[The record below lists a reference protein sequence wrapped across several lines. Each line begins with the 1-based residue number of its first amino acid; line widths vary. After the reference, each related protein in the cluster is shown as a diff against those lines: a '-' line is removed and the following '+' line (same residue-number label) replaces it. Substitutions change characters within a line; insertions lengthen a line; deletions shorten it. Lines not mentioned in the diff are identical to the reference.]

1 MPSKYLNIGGTE
13 NTDWFLNYDDT
24 SKAETIFLIGTHPN
38 ISFQINSLKD
48 LTISYIVVG
57 GGGGGGFGSGVVT
70 GGGGGGGGVSNG
82 TFNLSANTSFF
93 AQVGK
98 GGFGGNDGTRT
109 EYRLYDGENGY
120 STTLSISTNTII
132 SSVTGGG
139 SGGSYYGT
147 GSAHAGAPGVPGGGA
162 GGSGSAAG
170 EGDDG
175 EDGLSIDGLYY
186 GGGGGSGAGSNI
198 VYNGGMGGGGGGG
211 FGGIGG
217 YGANGANGGNGSQAE
232 VSTGSLPLE
241 IDLLGAVAF
250 LNTSIDLSRL
260 KGSNGLANS
269 GNGGNGANIGG
280 GGGGGGSGSGSDN
293 INFTSF
299 GGNGGNGIIILYV
312 TESLV
317 NVGSSGGE
325 TILSSCFPEKTP
337 INCDQGIIDIDKII
351 PKYHTIQ
358 GKQILSITK
367 SIYELDTIV
376 CIEKDAFYKN
386 VPSKNTLMTYDH
398 KVFYNGKMIEAKK
411 LVDLNDKIYVKKNKS
426 KFVYNVLLEKYDK
439 MLVNNLIVDTL
450 HPESKIAKYYAKH
463 NYILDKE
470 FEETMLTM
478 ARGFYKKIHTNNK

>member
-1 MPSKYLNIGGTE
+1 MPSKYLNIIGGQE
-13 NTDWFLNYDDT
+13 NTDWFLNYDNT
-24 SKAETIFLIGTHPN
+24 SKTETIFLIGTYPD

-57 GGGGGGFGSGVVT
+57 GGGGGGFGTVVVS

-82 TFNLSANTSFF
+82 TFDLSANTSFF

-98 GGFGGNDGTRT
+98 GGFGGNNGTGT
-109 EYRLYDGENGY
+109 YYTLFDGENGD
-120 STTLSISTNTII
+120 SSTLSTSINTII

-139 SGGSYYGT
+139 GGGSYSGT
-147 GSAHAGAPGVPGGGA
+147 GVPSPGAPGVPGGGA

-170 EGDDG
+170 SGTNG
-175 EDGLSIDGLYY
+175 QDGLCIDGLYY
-186 GGGGGSGAGSNI
+186 GGGGGSGGGLN
-198 VYNGGMGGGGGGG
+198 VYYNGGMGGGGGGG
-211 FGGIGG
+211 GGGIGG
-217 YGANGANGGNGSQAE
+217 IGANGANGGNGAS
-232 VSTGSLPLE
+232 VSLTVVD
-241 IDLLGAVAF
+241 IDLGGLLGTAPNPF
-250 LNTSIDLSRL
+250 LNISTDLSRL
-260 KGSNGLANS
+260 KGSNGLDKS

-280 GGGGGGSGSGSDN
+280 GGGGGGEGSSA
-293 INFTSF
+293 SS

-312 TESLV
+312 TDSTI
-317 NVGSSGGE
+317 NAGSNGGE
-325 TILSSCFPEKTP
+325 TILASCFPEKTP
-337 INCDQGIIDIDKII
+337 INCDQGIIDIDKIN

-358 GKQILSITK
+358 GKKILSITK

-386 VPSKNTLMTYDH
+386 VPCKNTLLTNEH
-398 KVFYNGKMIEAKK
+398 KLFYNGKMIEAIK
-411 LVDLNDKIYVKKNKS
+411 LVDLNDKIYIKKNKS

-470 FEETMLTM
+470 FEETMLTL